1 MARARKAKIAIP
13 RGGLDFS
20 VAALER
26 LAGIV
31 RTMRLP
37 NGRVTVSDNVQPG
50 LRAIIR
56 DTGGVS
62 FHAHYEV
69 NGSRPYLRIGG
80 LPETSIAEAR
90 ELTKTILALAAKG
103 IDPQDGLHT
112 RLIRELAAKGAAWR
126 P

>member
-1 MARARKAKIAIP
+1 MARARKTKLDIP
-13 RGGLDFS
+13 RGGLNFS
-20 VAALER
+20 VAALEKM
-26 LAGIV
+26 AAIV

-62 FHAHYEV
+62 FHAHYEID
-69 NGSRPYLRIGG
+69 GTRPYLKIGG
-80 LPETSIAEAR
+80 LPGTSIAEAR

-103 IDPQDGLHT
+103 IDPQAGLHD
-112 RLIRELAAKGAAWR
+112 RLIRELTAKGAAWR